1 MRFNTLLW
9 RNQQFE
15 ANFPPYLFK
24 KERLRDW
31 ALNACDVNPVSCS
44 QSCYCRDTGLT
55 SYLLLGPVPHKARF
69 LLREPGFWSLVKNWD
84 WAQIPFCCLFLPV
97 TCFYFLKRKILAM
110 GYGHFKQG
118 VFLWQQ
124 GTKIDSTQSVCMVT
138 IFVKYDVIV
147 FQFHLQQNAFS
158 M

>member
-1 MRFNTLLW
+1 MAILLFWQKLHSAISTPLPKITLISKAPKKRGGEKHVREAIIWFLLCPVVFGVLIKSFSKGYTFSIFSVLKCLSPVFSYKHSVKHLCSLKNFCEEINVILRFNTLLS

-55 SYLLLGPVPHKARF
+55 S
-69 LLREPGFWSLVKNWD
+69 
-84 WAQIPFCCLFLPV
+84 
-97 TCFYFLKRKILAM
+97 
-110 GYGHFKQG
+110 
-118 VFLWQQ
+118 
-124 GTKIDSTQSVCMVT
+124 
-138 IFVKYDVIV
+138 
-147 FQFHLQQNAFS
+147 
-158 M
+158 